1 MRRLGL
7 SLPVPIRRDVEQ
19 LVIVLARALRVRAL
33 GDMHVDDAYHS
44 RAVACLTIDAIWK
57 VTHVVDLNKGL
68 NIDLELVHVLL
79 HQLLNPGFSQVA
91 HQEDYQGDTR
101 KDNDNMSIDL
111 DQLH

>member
-1 MRRLGL
+1 
-7 SLPVPIRRDVEQ
+7 
-19 LVIVLARALRVRAL
+19 
-33 GDMHVDDAYHS
+33 
-44 RAVACLTIDAIWK
+44 
-57 VTHVVDLNKGL
+57 LNKGL

-79 HQLLNPGFSQVA
+79 HELLNPGFSQVA